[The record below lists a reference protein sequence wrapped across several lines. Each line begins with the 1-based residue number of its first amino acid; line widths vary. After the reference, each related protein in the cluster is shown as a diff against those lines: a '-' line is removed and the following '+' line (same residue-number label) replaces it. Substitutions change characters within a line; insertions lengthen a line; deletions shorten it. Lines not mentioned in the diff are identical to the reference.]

1 MKDSKSILEQ
11 FKRLLLVFAFVF
23 IPIIVLLVILSL
35 QTFVSF
41 PYFSL
46 DPILLIE
53 DGKPYFGFLSYV
65 GILLWCSTASVCLY
79 SSLILKKY
87 KSESE
92 WIKFLLASGLI
103 TTMMLVDDLFLF
115 HEYIPNYIPINEKI
129 IFSIYGIIIIIF
141 LIRFWRI
148 ILNNTKYLLLLASFI
163 FFALSM
169 ATDVFHDDKLAFHY
183 SFEDGFKLL
192 GIVSWFIYFTGTS
205 FNSLTSLFKQSNL
218 DNKN

>member
-1 MKDSKSILEQ
+1 MKDSQSILEQ
-11 FKRLLLVFAFVF
+11 FKKIIFVFAFVY

-35 QTFVSF
+35 QTFISF

-53 DGKPYFGFLSYV
+53 NGKPYFGFLSYI
-65 GILLWCSTASVCLY
+65 GILLWCSTAAVCLF

-87 KSESE
+87 NSESE

-129 IFSIYGIIIIIF
+129 IFSIYGVIILIF
-141 LIRFWRI
+141 LIRFRKKI
-148 ILNNTKYLLLLASFI
+148 INNTKFLSLIVSFI
-163 FFALSM
+163 FFVLSM
-169 ATDVFHDDKLAFHY
+169 IVDVFHDDKLAYHY

-192 GIVSWFIYFTGTS
+192 GIVSWFIYFTGIS
-205 FNSLTSLFKQSNL
+205 FKGLSTLVSDSSS
-218 DNKN
+218 

>member
-11 FKRLLLVFAFVF
+11 FKKLLFVFAIVYV
-23 IPIIVLLVILSL
+23 PVIVLLVILSL
-35 QTFVSF
+35 QAFVSF
-41 PYFSL
+41 PYFSI

-53 DGKPYFGFLSYV
+53 DGKPYFGFLSYI
-65 GILLWCSTASVCLY
+65 GILLWCSTATVCIY
-79 SSLILKKY
+79 SSFILKKFNC
-87 KSESE
+87 ESE

-129 IFSIYGIIIIIF
+129 IFSIYGIIILIF
-141 LIRFWRI
+141 LIRFRKKI
-148 ILNNTKYLLLLASFI
+148 INNTKFLSLIVSF
-163 FFALSM
+163 FFFGLSM
-169 ATDVFHDDKLAFHY
+169 IVDVFHDDTLAFHY